1 MIHQLPL
8 ELLEASRNGL
18 ARNILADPPT
28 APIAVWAVRRML
40 AGMHPISVATAAG
53 VSIRTAYRWRAEIE
67 HIEEIAV
74 AGFRATFVVR
84 HDRPPMQLTVW
95 RRTA

>member
-8 ELLEASRNGL
+8 DLEASRNGL

-53 VSIRTAYRWRAEIE
+53 VSIRTAYRWEIE
-67 HIEEIAV
+67 HTKNRRGRLPGYARRV
-74 AGFRATFVVR
+74 ATTGR
-84 HDRPPMQLTVW
+84 
-95 RRTA
+95 